1 VLGVDVVR
9 VWTQNWRHF
18 HFSKAQRH
26 IRWVSNFA
34 IDIHGAARFNSAVDG
49 AARQVDNE
57 VIGITIVLSREL
69 LAQRKVAGLPNV
81 RMCVA
86 SSWRRDLQQ
95 DVQPSLLLLESRRRQ
110 LTERT
115 G

>member
-1 VLGVDVVR
+1 MLDVYALH

-26 IRWVSNFA
+26 VRWVSNFA
-34 IDIHGAARFNSAVDG
+34 IDMHGAACFSSADDG
-49 AARQVDNE
+49 ATRQVDKE

-81 RMCVA
+81 RMCFA
-86 SSWRRDLQQ
+86 SS
-95 DVQPSLLLLESRRRQ
+95 
-110 LTERT
+110 
-115 G
+115 